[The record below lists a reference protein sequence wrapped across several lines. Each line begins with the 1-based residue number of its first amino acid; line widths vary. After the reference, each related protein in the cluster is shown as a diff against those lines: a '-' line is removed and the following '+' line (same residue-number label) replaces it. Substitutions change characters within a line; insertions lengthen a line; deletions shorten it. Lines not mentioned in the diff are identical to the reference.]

1 MSVNMK
7 TDAAG
12 RAFLTK
18 EEGEVLK
25 TYKCAAGVLTIGV
38 GHTGADVKP
47 GQVITRDQ
55 SQALLTRD
63 LLRFEAAVNKL
74 VTVPLT
80 QNQFNALVSFAFN
93 LGEGALAKS
102 SLLRYLNATAN
113 GVRDQAA
120 LKNYFRIW
128 RNVNG
133 VPSAAIEARRLREF
147 ALFVKP

>member
-1 MSVNMK
+1 MSENLK

-25 TYKCAAGVLTIGV
+25 TYLCAAGVLTIGV
-38 GHTGADVKP
+38 GHTGPDVVAP
-47 GQVITRDQ
+47 MTITREQ
-55 SQALLTRD
+55 SQALLTKD
-63 LLRFEAAVNKL
+63 LLRFEAAVNRL

-80 QNQFNALVSFAFN
+80 QNQFNALVSFTFN

-102 SLLRYLNATAN
+102 SLLRYINASAN
-113 GVRDQAA
+113 GTRDQAA

-133 VPSAAIEARRLREF
+133 KPSAAIENRRLREC